1 MREVCEHEL
10 DIGTVLAWPVFDRA
24 GKLLLGEGMVVAC
37 QAQLDMLLS
46 RGHVDLPPPPP
57 MMPPLQSQ
65 APSPPRSAAALPAAS
80 TAPQNRTHLLLRTR
94 PTTPKPPPVF
104 DSVLALKLEL
114 HCIHEALMAV
124 ASRELGEQVL
134 DLADR
139 LRALVARDADAAL
152 AAMQLDASDDS
163 HIPRLLH
170 AAILCQLAAQAQ
182 RLDEAQSRSLV
193 AAALTFDLALGPI
206 ADALNRQTTELT
218 SEQRERIE
226 AHPADGV
233 VLLEAGGVSD
243 PLWLDA
249 VLHHHERLDGSG
261 YPQGLAGEAISREA
275 RTLAIVDTFQNYAF
289 IVLIPEISRSLGIGL
304 GTIALLLVVRT
315 LSISLSPLPIAALVQ
330 RHPRRAM
337 LVLAGASLWAA
348 TTLYTGFATA
358 LWMLVVI
365 LILDGLSSGTTQAL
379 HQPLLMDS
387 YPPPARVRVFSIY
400 RSFDYFGNI
409 LAPLLVGVTGMRSIA
424 VTMEPV
430 SSLRAHREVE
440 HAVLKGL
447 ADEELRA
454 RAGFTSTA
462 RRRRAQETAARREQE
477 LADGHA
483 DYRLAGYVTVTAGSL
498 DQLEAACGE
507 VEQAAQQC
515 SLELRRLDGEQ
526 DVAFTWTLPLAR
538 GLK

>member
-1 MREVCEHEL
+1 MRAAGGSGVREVCEHEL

-275 RTLAIVDTFQNYAF
+275 RTLAIVDILSAMVRPRAYRGAVHARHALRNLFLERGDA
-289 IVLIPEISRSLGIGL
+289 VDHALP
-304 GTIALLLVVRT
+304 ALLIKEIGVFPPGTLVRLANGEVGVVLRRGGDAAHPLVVRLVNANGT
-315 LSISLSPLPIAALVQ
+315 LSAVARL
-330 RHPRRAM
+330 RD
-337 LVLAGASLWAA
+337 
-348 TTLYTGFATA
+348 TGEPENAITET
-358 LWMLVVI
+358 VP
-365 LILDGLSSGTTQAL
+365 
-379 HQPLLMDS
+379 H
-387 YPPPARVRVFSIY
+387 
-400 RSFDYFGNI
+400 
-409 LAPLLVGVTGMRSIA
+409 AP
-424 VTMEPV
+424 
-430 SSLRAHREVE
+430 
-440 HAVLKGL
+440 
-447 ADEELRA
+447 
-454 RAGFTSTA
+454 
-462 RRRRAQETAARREQE
+462 
-477 LADGHA
+477 
-483 DYRLAGYVTVTAGSL
+483 Y
-498 DQLEAACGE
+498 
-507 VEQAAQQC
+507 
-515 SLELRRLDGEQ
+515 
-526 DVAFTWTLPLAR
+526 R
-538 GLK
+538 GLIADIGRWWSTPPR